1 MNVTKNQIDDLN
13 ATIKIQLDKDDY
25 ATRVSDA
32 LKDYQKKAVI
42 DGFRKGKTPFG
53 IIKKMYG
60 KAVLIEEINKLI
72 GESLSNYIQEND
84 LNILGEP
91 LPSETEQKELNL
103 DEESFEFVYDIALSP
118 AMNVKLSKR
127 EKVPYYIIKVDDEMI
142 DKQIESICKSN
153 GELTP
158 VDTIEGSEYVK
169 GELIELGEDG
179 KPKEGGIHVEDA
191 SLSVEHMKD
200 EEQVKVFTG
209 KQAGNEVIFNP
220 SKAYPNKTDYAALLQ
235 ISKEEAE
242 HVTSDFCFIISEIKR
257 YVEAEVNQAL
267 FDKVYG
273 EGNVKSVEEFRA
285 RVKEDLAK
293 QFKAHSEYRLTVD
306 ARDKMLKKNE
316 DVVLPEA
323 FLKRW
328 MLATNKEL
336 TQEAVDKDFDS
347 YRDEFKWQLIKGDM
361 IKENNIKVEDE
372 DMKVVGREVAAAQ
385 LQQYGLYGLSDEQLD
400 GFAVR
405 LLENEKQR
413 ASLYDRALENKIFSV
428 IKEGVKLEEQE
439 ISMDDFGSGYSSLN
453 TLKDLDIAELKLDKE
468 FLSEQSTSPRGQVVI
483 ESIIHLAKALS
494 ITTVAEGIENEVQ
507 LRFLQSVSCDIGQ
520 GYYFAKPMPAD
531 EFEERILGH
540 V

>member
-400 GFAVR
+400 GFVVR

-439 ISMDDFGSGYSSLN
+439 ISMEDFG
-453 TLKDLDIAELKLDKE
+453 KL
-468 FLSEQSTSPRGQVVI
+468 
-483 ESIIHLAKALS
+483 
-494 ITTVAEGIENEVQ
+494 
-507 LRFLQSVSCDIGQ
+507 
-520 GYYFAKPMPAD
+520 
-531 EFEERILGH
+531 FEK
-540 V
+540 

>member
-13 ATIKIQLDKDDY
+13 ATIKIQLDKEDY

-103 DEESFEFVYDIALSP
+103 DEENFEFVYDIALAP
-118 AMNVKLSKR
+118 VMNVKLSKR

-153 GELTP
+153 GELIS

-200 EEQVKVFTG
+200 EEQVKIFVG
-209 KQAGNEVIFNP
+209 KQVGNEVIFNP

-267 FDKVYG
+267 FDKIYG
-273 EGNVKSVEEFRA
+273 EGNMKSVEEFRA

-293 QFKAHSEYRLTVD
+293 QFRAHSEYRLTVD

-336 TQEAVDKDFDS
+336 TQEAVDKDFNS

-372 DMKVVGREVAAAQ
+372 DMKAVGREVAAAQ

-439 ISMDDFGSGYSSLN
+439 ISMEDFG
-453 TLKDLDIAELKLDKE
+453 KL
-468 FLSEQSTSPRGQVVI
+468 
-483 ESIIHLAKALS
+483 
-494 ITTVAEGIENEVQ
+494 
-507 LRFLQSVSCDIGQ
+507 
-520 GYYFAKPMPAD
+520 
-531 EFEERILGH
+531 FEK
-540 V
+540 

>member
-13 ATIKIQLDKDDY
+13 ATIKIQLDKEDY

-103 DEESFEFVYDIALSP
+103 DEENFEFVYDIALAP
-118 AMNVKLSKR
+118 VMNVKLSKR

-153 GELTP
+153 GELIS

-200 EEQVKVFTG
+200 EEQVKIFVG
-209 KQAGNEVIFNP
+209 KQVGNEVIFNP

-267 FDKVYG
+267 FDKIYG

-293 QFKAHSEYRLTVD
+293 QFRAHSEYRLTVD

-336 TQEAVDKDFDS
+336 TQEAVDKDFNS

-372 DMKVVGREVAAAQ
+372 DMKAVGREVAAAQ

-405 LLENEKQR
+405 LLENQR

-439 ISMDDFGSGYSSLN
+439 ISMEDFG
-453 TLKDLDIAELKLDKE
+453 KL
-468 FLSEQSTSPRGQVVI
+468 
-483 ESIIHLAKALS
+483 
-494 ITTVAEGIENEVQ
+494 
-507 LRFLQSVSCDIGQ
+507 
-520 GYYFAKPMPAD
+520 
-531 EFEERILGH
+531 FEK
-540 V
+540 

>member
-32 LKDYQKKAVI
+32 LKDYQKRAVI

-200 EEQVKVFTG
+200 EEQVKIFTG

-235 ISKEEAE
+235 VSKEEAE
-242 HVTSDFCFIISEIKR
+242 HITSDFCFIISEIKR

-316 DVVLPEA
+316 DVVLPET

-361 IKENNIKVEDE
+361 IKENSIKVEDE
-372 DMKVVGREVAAAQ
+372 DMKAVGREVAAAQ

-439 ISMDDFGSGYSSLN
+439 ISMDDFGKLFEKYLRPYNGDPVSLRRGYFF
-453 TLKDLDIAELKLDKE
+453 T
-468 FLSEQSTSPRGQVVI
+468 
-483 ESIIHLAKALS
+483 
-494 ITTVAEGIENEVQ
+494 
-507 LRFLQSVSCDIGQ
+507 
-520 GYYFAKPMPAD
+520 
-531 EFEERILGH
+531 
-540 V
+540 

>member
-13 ATIKIQLDKDDY
+13 ATIKIQLDKEDY

-103 DEESFEFVYDIALSP
+103 DEENFEFVYDIALSP
-118 AMNVKLSKR
+118 VMNVKLSKR

-153 GELTP
+153 GELIS

-200 EEQVKVFTG
+200 KEQVKIFVG
-209 KQAGNEVIFNP
+209 KQVGNEVIFNP

-267 FDKVYG
+267 FDKIYG

-293 QFKAHSEYRLTVD
+293 QFRAHSEYRLTVD

-336 TQEAVDKDFDS
+336 TQEAVDKDFNY

-372 DMKVVGREVAAAQ
+372 DMKAVGREVAAAQ

-439 ISMDDFGSGYSSLN
+439 ISMEDFG
-453 TLKDLDIAELKLDKE
+453 KL
-468 FLSEQSTSPRGQVVI
+468 
-483 ESIIHLAKALS
+483 
-494 ITTVAEGIENEVQ
+494 
-507 LRFLQSVSCDIGQ
+507 
-520 GYYFAKPMPAD
+520 
-531 EFEERILGH
+531 FEK
-540 V
+540 

>member
-103 DEESFEFVYDIALSP
+103 DEENFEFVYDIALAP
-118 AMNVKLSKR
+118 VMNVKLSKR

-153 GELTP
+153 GELIS

-200 EEQVKVFTG
+200 EEQVKIFVG
-209 KQAGNEVIFNP
+209 KQVGNEVIFNP

-267 FDKVYG
+267 FDKIYG

-293 QFKAHSEYRLTVD
+293 QFRAHSEYRLTVD

-336 TQEAVDKDFDS
+336 TQEAVDKDFNS

-372 DMKVVGREVAAAQ
+372 DMKAVGREVAAAQ

-439 ISMDDFGSGYSSLN
+439 ISMEDFG
-453 TLKDLDIAELKLDKE
+453 KL
-468 FLSEQSTSPRGQVVI
+468 
-483 ESIIHLAKALS
+483 
-494 ITTVAEGIENEVQ
+494 
-507 LRFLQSVSCDIGQ
+507 
-520 GYYFAKPMPAD
+520 
-531 EFEERILGH
+531 FEK
-540 V
+540 

>member
-13 ATIKIQLDKDDY
+13 ATIKIQLDKEDY

-103 DEESFEFVYDIALSP
+103 DEENFEFVYDIALSP
-118 AMNVKLSKR
+118 VMNVKLSKR
-127 EKVPYYIIKVDDEMI
+127 EKVSYYIIKVDDEMI

-153 GELTP
+153 GELIS

-200 EEQVKVFTG
+200 EEQVKIFVG
-209 KQAGNEVIFNP
+209 KQVGNEVIFNP

-267 FDKVYG
+267 FDKIYG

-293 QFKAHSEYRLTVD
+293 QFRAHSEYRLTVD

-336 TQEAVDKDFDS
+336 TQEAVDKDFNS

-372 DMKVVGREVAAAQ
+372 DMKAVGREVAAAQ

-439 ISMDDFGSGYSSLN
+439 ISMEDFG
-453 TLKDLDIAELKLDKE
+453 KL
-468 FLSEQSTSPRGQVVI
+468 
-483 ESIIHLAKALS
+483 
-494 ITTVAEGIENEVQ
+494 
-507 LRFLQSVSCDIGQ
+507 
-520 GYYFAKPMPAD
+520 
-531 EFEERILGH
+531 FEK
-540 V
+540 

>member
-13 ATIKIQLDKDDY
+13 ATIKIQLDKEDY

-103 DEESFEFVYDIALSP
+103 DEENFEFVYDIALAP
-118 AMNVKLSKR
+118 VMNVKLSKR

-153 GELTP
+153 GELIS

-200 EEQVKVFTG
+200 EEQVKIFVG
-209 KQAGNEVIFNP
+209 KQVGNEVIFNP
-220 SKAYPNKTDYAALLQ
+220 SKAYPNKTDYAALFQ

-267 FDKVYG
+267 FDKIYG

-293 QFKAHSEYRLTVD
+293 QFRAHSEYRLTVD

-439 ISMDDFGSGYSSLN
+439 ISMEDFG
-453 TLKDLDIAELKLDKE
+453 KL
-468 FLSEQSTSPRGQVVI
+468 
-483 ESIIHLAKALS
+483 
-494 ITTVAEGIENEVQ
+494 
-507 LRFLQSVSCDIGQ
+507 
-520 GYYFAKPMPAD
+520 
-531 EFEERILGH
+531 FEK
-540 V
+540 

>member
-13 ATIKIQLDKDDY
+13 ATIKIQLDKEDY

-103 DEESFEFVYDIALSP
+103 DEENFEFVYDIALAP
-118 AMNVKLSKR
+118 VMNVKLSKR

-153 GELTP
+153 GELIS

-200 EEQVKVFTG
+200 EEQVKIFVG
-209 KQAGNEVIFNP
+209 KQVGNEVIFNP
-220 SKAYPNKTDYAALLQ
+220 SKAYPNKTDYAALLH

-267 FDKVYG
+267 FDKIYG

-293 QFKAHSEYRLTVD
+293 QFRAHSEYRLTVD

-336 TQEAVDKDFDS
+336 TQEAVDKDFNS

-372 DMKVVGREVAAAQ
+372 DMKAVGREVAAAQ

-439 ISMDDFGSGYSSLN
+439 ISMEDFG
-453 TLKDLDIAELKLDKE
+453 KL
-468 FLSEQSTSPRGQVVI
+468 
-483 ESIIHLAKALS
+483 
-494 ITTVAEGIENEVQ
+494 
-507 LRFLQSVSCDIGQ
+507 
-520 GYYFAKPMPAD
+520 
-531 EFEERILGH
+531 FEK
-540 V
+540 

>member
-13 ATIKIQLDKDDY
+13 ATIKIQLDKEDY

-103 DEESFEFVYDIALSP
+103 DEENFEFVYDIALAP
-118 AMNVKLSKR
+118 VMNVKLSKR

-153 GELTP
+153 GELIS

-200 EEQVKVFTG
+200 EEQVKIFVG
-209 KQAGNEVIFNP
+209 KQVGNEVIFNP

-267 FDKVYG
+267 FDKIYG

-336 TQEAVDKDFDS
+336 TQEVVDKDFNS
-347 YRDEFKWQLIKGDM
+347 YRDEFKWQLIKSDM
-361 IKENNIKVEDE
+361 IKENNIKVEYE

-405 LLENEKQR
+405 LFENEKQR
-413 ASLYDRALENKIFSV
+413 TSLYDRALENKIFSV

-439 ISMDDFGSGYSSLN
+439 ISMEDFG
-453 TLKDLDIAELKLDKE
+453 KL
-468 FLSEQSTSPRGQVVI
+468 
-483 ESIIHLAKALS
+483 
-494 ITTVAEGIENEVQ
+494 
-507 LRFLQSVSCDIGQ
+507 
-520 GYYFAKPMPAD
+520 
-531 EFEERILGH
+531 FEK
-540 V
+540 

>member
-32 LKDYQKKAVI
+32 LKEYQKKAVI

-91 LPSETEQKELNL
+91 LPSKTDQKELNL

-127 EKVPYYIIKVDDEMI
+127 EKIPYYIIKVDDEMI
-142 DKQIESICKSN
+142 DKQIENICKSN
-153 GELTP
+153 GELAP

-169 GELIELGEDG
+169 GELIELGADG
-179 KPKEGGIHVEDA
+179 KPKENGIRIKDA
-191 SLSVEHMKD
+191 SLSVEHIKD
-200 EEQVKVFTG
+200 EGQVKVFTG

-235 ISKEEAE
+235 VSKEEAE
-242 HVTSDFCFIISEIKR
+242 NITSDFCFIISEIKR
-257 YVEAEVNQAL
+257 YVNAEVNQAL

-273 EGNVKSVEEFRA
+273 DGNIKSVEEFRA

-293 QFKAHSEYRLTVD
+293 QFKTHSEYRLTVD

-336 TQEAVDKDFDS
+336 TQEAVDKDFDA
-347 YRDEFKWQLIKGDM
+347 YRDEFKWQLIKSDM
-361 IKENNIKVEDE
+361 IKENNLRVEDE
-372 DMKVVGREVAAAQ
+372 DMKAVGREVAAAQ

-413 ASLYDRALENKIFSV
+413 ANLYDRALENKIFNV

-439 ISMDDFGSGYSSLN
+439 ISMEDFG
-453 TLKDLDIAELKLDKE
+453 KL
-468 FLSEQSTSPRGQVVI
+468 
-483 ESIIHLAKALS
+483 
-494 ITTVAEGIENEVQ
+494 
-507 LRFLQSVSCDIGQ
+507 
-520 GYYFAKPMPAD
+520 
-531 EFEERILGH
+531 FEK
-540 V
+540 

>member
-103 DEESFEFVYDIALSP
+103 DEENFEFVYDIALAP
-118 AMNVKLSKR
+118 VMNVKLSKR

-153 GELTP
+153 GELIS

-200 EEQVKVFTG
+200 EEQVKIFVG
-209 KQAGNEVIFNP
+209 KQVGNEVIFNP

-267 FDKVYG
+267 FDKIYG

-439 ISMDDFGSGYSSLN
+439 ISMEDFG
-453 TLKDLDIAELKLDKE
+453 KL
-468 FLSEQSTSPRGQVVI
+468 
-483 ESIIHLAKALS
+483 
-494 ITTVAEGIENEVQ
+494 
-507 LRFLQSVSCDIGQ
+507 
-520 GYYFAKPMPAD
+520 
-531 EFEERILGH
+531 FEK
-540 V
+540 

>member
-32 LKDYQKKAVI
+32 LKEYQKKAVI

-60 KAVLIEEINKLI
+60 RAVLIEEINKLI
-72 GESLSNYIQEND
+72 GESLSNFIQEND
-84 LNILGEP
+84 LHILGEP
-91 LPSETEQKELNL
+91 LPNETEQKELNL
-103 DEESFEFVYDIALSP
+103 DEESFEFVYDIAMAP
-118 AMNVKLSKR
+118 VMNVKLSKR

-142 DKQIESICKSN
+142 DKQIESICKNN

-191 SLSVEHMKD
+191 SLSLAHMKD
-200 EEQVKVFTG
+200 EEQVKLFEG
-209 KQAGNEVIFNP
+209 KKAGNEVIFNP

-235 ISKEEAE
+235 VNKEEAE
-242 HVTSDFCFIISEIKR
+242 HIVSDFCFIISEIKR
-257 YVEAEVNQAL
+257 YIDAEVNQAL

-285 RVKEDLAK
+285 KVKEDLAK
-293 QFKAHSEYRLTVD
+293 QFKSHSEYRLTVD

-316 DVVLPEA
+316 EIALPEA

-328 MLATNKEL
+328 MLATNKEM
-336 TQEAVDKDFDS
+336 TPEAVEQDFNA

-361 IKENNIKVEDE
+361 VKDNDLRVEDE
-372 DMKVVGREVAAAQ
+372 DMKAVAREVAAAQ

-413 ASLYDRALENKIFSV
+413 SSLYDRALENKIINT
-428 IKEGVKLEEQE
+428 IKESVKLEEQE
-439 ISMDDFGSGYSSLN
+439 ISMDDFG
-453 TLKDLDIAELKLDKE
+453 KL
-468 FLSEQSTSPRGQVVI
+468 
-483 ESIIHLAKALS
+483 
-494 ITTVAEGIENEVQ
+494 
-507 LRFLQSVSCDIGQ
+507 
-520 GYYFAKPMPAD
+520 
-531 EFEERILGH
+531 FEKK
-540 V
+540 